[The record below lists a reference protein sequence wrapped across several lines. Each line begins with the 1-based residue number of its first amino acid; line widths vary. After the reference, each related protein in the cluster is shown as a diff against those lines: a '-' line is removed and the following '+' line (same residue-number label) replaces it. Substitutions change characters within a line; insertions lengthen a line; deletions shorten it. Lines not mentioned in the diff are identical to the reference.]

1 MPHDC
6 SGNWEASAFVRG
18 LRALY
23 PPQRV
28 MEARPIGAVGSRQPG
43 RHLEVA
49 EGGQVGVNGL
59 GF

>member
-1 MPHDC
+1 MTAAVIGRRLLL
-6 SGNWEASAFVRG
+6 SGALG
-18 LRALY
+18 ALY

-28 MEARPIGAVGSRQPG
+28 MEARPVGAVGSGQPG
-43 RHLEVA
+43 RHLEGA